1 MTNMKSPRIA
11 YGEALVELG
20 EKNELVVAL
29 DADLA
34 HATQTALF
42 GERFKDRFFNLG
54 IAEQNMMGVAAGLSL
69 CGFIPFAST
78 FAIFGA
84 GRAFEQIRNSICY
97 PKLNVKIAVTHGGV
111 TVGEDGASHQAIEDI
126 SLMRSLPNM
135 TVIVPCDA
143 IETKKAVFAAADIE
157 GPVYIRIARPVAPI
171 ITKEEDNFEI
181 GKAKVLKEG
190 KDISIF
196 ATGLMVAKALEAA
209 ATLGDRG
216 IDATVINIHTIKP
229 LDEELIL
236 KEVAKTGKVVTVEE
250 HTILG
255 GLGSAVAEVL
265 VEKGMK
271 AKMKRIGIEDTFGQ
285 SGDPEQLLEHYGL
298 SARNIVKVAEE
309 MVENLK

>member
-190 KDISIF
+190 KDVSIF

-209 ATLGDRG
+209 VTLGDRG

-229 LDEELIL
+229 LDEDLIL
-236 KEVAKTGKVVTVEE
+236 KEVAKTSKVITVEE

-271 AKMKRIGIEDTFGQ
+271 AQMKRIGINDTFGQ

-298 SARNIVKVAEE
+298 SAQNIVKVAEE

>member
-209 ATLGDRG
+209 ATLEDRG